1 MSVEQ
6 NRQRLPAPDPG
17 LVQDAHPLV
26 PAGQEPDYRE
36 LERGYHQSADYAA
49 MVERYPLLRSLIQ
62 SCRGSLLVGSSTALA
77 PAHPPT
83 VQLQWDRSHGEG

>member
-1 MSVEQ
+1 
-6 NRQRLPAPDPG
+6 
-17 LVQDAHPLV
+17 
-26 PAGQEPDYRE
+26 
-36 LERGYHQSADYAA
+36 

-62 SCRGSLLVGSSTALA
+62 SCRGSLLVGRSTALA